1 MFESKMKIYNDQAKS
16 THFGYRP
23 LCLNVYSAG
32 QSLRTSIFPKF
43 WTLTLRTLGTPH
55 TENMVDTTDP
65 KQLEHQEMDVLSVR
79 LLATNPGS
87 PHITSQTKSSVTF
100 IFLSA
105 PNQHVSQSKYSY
117 VNKSL

>member
-1 MFESKMKIYNDQAKS
+1 MLSDQIRFMFESKMKIYNDQAKS

-79 LLATNPGS
+79 LLATNPGP
-87 PHITSQTKSSVTF
+87 PHITSQT
-100 IFLSA
+100 IA
-105 PNQHVSQSKYSY
+105 RPSY
-117 VNKSL
+117 YFCQ

>member
-1 MFESKMKIYNDQAKS
+1 MKIYNDQAKS

-32 QSLRTSIFPKF
+32 QSLRTSFFPKF

-65 KQLEHQEMDVLSVR
+65 KQLEHQEMDVLSVG